1 MLTQFELLAAA
12 GVALIILAIFVRML
26 MHRRVTANG
35 QKMAATTVTQ
45 KRRERRLRCRRTMA
59 DRRTDVRDDSD
70 RRNGPGRRP
79 EDQWDDRCRF

>member
-1 MLTQFELLAAA
+1 MFTQFELLAAGA
-12 GVALIILAIFVRML
+12 AALLILAIFARMF

-35 QKMAATTVTQ
+35 QKMAATSVTQ

-70 RRNGPGRRP
+70 RRDGPGRRA